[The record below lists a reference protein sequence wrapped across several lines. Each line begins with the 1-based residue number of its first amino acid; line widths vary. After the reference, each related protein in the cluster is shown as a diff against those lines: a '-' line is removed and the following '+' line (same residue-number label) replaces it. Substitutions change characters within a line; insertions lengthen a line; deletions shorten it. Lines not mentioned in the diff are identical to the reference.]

1 VTGTSGP
8 PPLRYVGIA
17 IPVFESLGIEF
28 TGGDWTVFENMFEHG
43 IPMEDLGTLL
53 AQFGAAIV
61 ALVVL
66 FIFTILVVV
75 FLLKSLSMTASRTDV
90 KMFGTAGI
98 LMLFGAILTIILV
111 GFIVM

>member
-1 VTGTSGP
+1 MTRTSGP

-66 FIFTILVVV
+66 FIFTILVVMAV
-75 FLLKSLSMTASRTDV
+75 VSFLIRT
-90 KMFGTAGI
+90 G
-98 LMLFGAILTIILV
+98 
-111 GFIVM
+111 